1 MKNVNDPVF
10 EFAAHPAADI
20 FPMLADD
27 ELNELA
33 ADIKANGLVH
43 PIVVKDGLLIDGRNR
58 REACRRAGVV
68 PTIVEL
74 NGADPLAYIIS
85 TNIKRRHLN
94 KGQQAMAVAMIYP
107 EAAKLKRNGSGS
119 VLNTELSTSNVS
131 HARTV
136 LKWAPDLA
144 QGVLSG
150 AQPLNDAYEIAHERG
165 EEVKGTEKRLARL
178 RADAPDLADQVN
190 EGTLAF
196 VEAEAAA
203 KARAAARD
211 EEEKQ
216 RRNTSLYS
224 FEALCGAVSYFR
236 SPNAAEY
243 FAELIQSDIG
253 QKEMR
258 RRVPI
263 MSWSDYREKLKAT
276 ERVAKLLLNAIE
288 KLKD

>member
-1 MKNVNDPVF
+1 MNADVF
-10 EFAAHPAADI
+10 EFAAHPAADV

-68 PTIVEL
+68 PTTIEL

-94 KGQQAMAVAMIYP
+94 KGQQAMAVAMIRP
-107 EAAKLKRNGSGS
+107 EKHQGKKTTSS
-119 VLNTELSTSNVS
+119 LSEEVKGTSLS
-131 HARTV
+131 YARTV

-144 QGVLSG
+144 QGVLAG
-150 AQPLNDAYEIAHERG
+150 AQALNDAYKIAFDRG
-165 EEVKGTEKRLARL
+165 QEVKSTDKRLAKL
-178 RADAPDLADQVN
+178 RTDAPDLADQVK
-190 EGTLAF
+190 EGTLALA
-196 VEAEAAA
+196 EAEAAA
-203 KARAAARD
+203 QARITARD

-216 RRNTSLYS
+216 QRDTALYS
-224 FEALCGAVSYFR
+224 FDALCAAISYFR
-236 SPNAAEY
+236 GPGTGEY
-243 FAELIQSDIG
+243 FVEKIKSEAW
-253 QKEMR
+253 QKELR

-263 MSWSDYREKLKAT
+263 MSWKDYREKLEAT
-276 ERVAKLLLNAIE
+276 ELVVQILLFAIDDLE
-288 KLKD
+288 D